1 MRLQKHRPDA
11 VHLLRYVFRLS
22 LPVYSLMVLSIQYR
36 MHPDISRL
44 PSRIFYQG
52 RLLDGPDMDVKTK
65 QPWHSHPK
73 FGTYRF
79 FNVNR
84 GQEASTTG
92 HSLKNTTESQVA
104 LALYARLCKEFSD
117 VDFDFRVGIV
127 SMYRG
132 QVIELQRAF
141 EQRFGRDI
149 KGKVHFHTVDGFQ
162 GQEKDV
168 IILSCVR
175 AGPGVQ
181 SVGFLSGI
189 MFQSTWLQ
197 AANGIQTFGE

>member
-1 MRLQKHRPDA
+1 
-11 VHLLRYVFRLS
+11 
-22 LPVYSLMVLSIQYR
+22 

-44 PSRIFYQG
+44 PSRVFYQG

-73 FGTYRF
+73 FGPYRF
-79 FNVNR
+79 FNVTR
-84 GQEASTTG
+84 GQEASASG

-104 LALYARLCKEFSD
+104 LALYARLCKEFSK
-117 VDFDFRVGIV
+117 VDFDFRVGVV

-132 QVIELQRAF
+132 QVLELQRAF

-162 GQEKDV
+162 GQEKDI

-175 AGPGVQ
+175 AGPGLQ
-181 SVGFLSGI
+181 SVGFLSG
-189 MFQSTWLQ
+189 MVYQSVYLHLTNDVQ
-197 AANGIQTFGE
+197 IRGE